1 MKVYNNEIKLVEF
14 NGYDDDGIDTG
25 ELLDWLT
32 SVGYRPNN
40 VNKQ

>member
-1 MKVYNNEIKLVEF
+1 MQNYKDIKLVEF

-32 SVGYRPNN
+32 SVGHHQTQ
-40 VNKQ
+40 KDTK